1 MHFAKTERR
10 KRLPSQLLKLV
21 TPLAPIAM
29 MLLAQF
35 APGPTLQAQDA
46 GVRRNAEAPTNL
58 KIVRYTPADGD
69 TPSSIIAV
77 TFDRVVWGPPDRSI
91 EPEQVMSLE
100 PQTEGR
106 FEWRDA
112 TTIRFIPREP
122 FKPGT
127 AISVSLDTAAIISRG
142 ARKGVRVELP
152 IRFNGARPLA
162 MMVGDHLANT
172 DWAAGPFPT
181 FRVLY
186 STIVDLD
193 SVAQKTRLVF
203 PSSCGDTI
211 ALKPLR
217 QRTVRKGEGNPI
229 ERAGGLGRDT
239 TADRFRR
246 VVDFEPTDSLQPNC
260 LGSWHVA
267 SFDPARPSDAWH
279 YGVRTAP
286 PFEVTGLH
294 PCLMESMAA
303 SRDCESDGV
312 SIIFSAEVSTEEF
325 SQHVHFSPALPG
337 VSSNVAAKTIYQ
349 IADKLKPLQKYKV
362 TIDPTL
368 RDTFGRTLSG
378 PKEFTITA
386 HNKKP

>member
-1 MHFAKTERR
+1 MISKSWYAFAM
-10 KRLPSQLLKLV
+10 LALCAPMQL
-21 TPLAPIAM
+21 AN
-29 MLLAQF
+29 
-35 APGPTLQAQDA
+35 AQDA
-46 GVRRNAEAPTNL
+46 GTRRVPAPPTNL
-58 KIVRYTPADGD
+58 KIVRYTPSDSG

-77 TFDRVVWGPPDRSI
+77 TFDRAVWGPPERDVVPQ
-91 EPEQVMSLE
+91 EVMALT
-100 PQTEGR
+100 PRVDGV

-112 TTIRFIPREP
+112 ATIRFVPREP

-127 AISVSLDTAAIISRG
+127 AISVSLDTAAIASGG
-142 ARKGVRVELP
+142 ARHGLRYELP
-152 IRFNGARPLA
+152 VRFHGARPLA

-203 PSSCGDTI
+203 PAGCGDTI

-229 ERAGGLGRDT
+229 ERAGGAGRDT
-239 TADRFRR
+239 VADRFRR
-246 VVDFEPTDSLQPNC
+246 VVDFEPLDSLPPNC

-267 SFDPARPSDAWH
+267 SFDPTRPSDAWH

-294 PCLMESMAA
+294 PCLMASIAA

-312 SIIFSAEVSTEEF
+312 SIVFSAEVSSEEF
-325 SQHVHFSPALPG
+325 EQHVHFAPELPR
-337 VSSNVAAKTIYQ
+337 VTSTVAAKTIYQ
-349 IADKLKPLQKYKV
+349 IAAKLKPLQEYTV
-362 TIDPTL
+362 TIDASL
-368 RDTFGRTLSG
+368 RDTFGRRLSG
-378 PKEFTITA
+378 ARSFTVVA
-386 HNKKP
+386 RGKP